1 MKDEA
6 PPGVAVVGCGR
17 WGRNLVRNVHALGA
31 LRAVVDVDPLTTR
44 TLSEQFGVPAV
55 DLDGAL
61 GDPTVQGVVVAV
73 PAVNHAEVAGKV
85 LDAGKH
91 ALIEKP
97 LALHVGEAEAL
108 CGAADRAGRVLMVG
122 HVLQYHPAFV
132 ELGRLVRQGAL
143 GRLRYAYSNR
153 LNLGRIRRD
162 ESTLWSFAPHDVSMI
177 LTLMSAEPVSVRAV
191 GGSYVQP
198 GVTDVTTTHLA
209 FPAGERAHVFVSWL
223 HPVKEHKLVVVGEEA
238 MAVFDDGRPWASK
251 LRLFRHGIAWRDGV
265 PEAVRAEGEPVTVE
279 PGEPLEVECRHF
291 LDCMASGSTP
301 RTDGREGVRV
311 LRVLEAAERSLGLEA
326 GVPAEAASVR
336 PRVFVH
342 ESAYVDAPCE
352 IGDGTKVWH
361 FSHLLAGTRIGRDCT
376 LGQNVMVGPDVTVG
390 DGCKIQNNVSV
401 YRGVTLEEGVFC
413 GPSCVFTNVAH
424 PRAQVDRGG
433 ELRPTIVGR
442 GATIGA
448 NATVVCGHRIG
459 AWAMVAAGAVVTSDI
474 PPHALVAG
482 VPARRIGW
490 VSHDG
495 ERLGD
500 DLVCPRTG
508 QRYVLV
514 GPDRLERAGDE

>member
-1 MKDEA
+1 MSGERR
-6 PPGVAVVGCGR
+6 PGVAVVGCGH

-31 LRAVVDVDPLTTR
+31 LHAVVDVDPTTA
-44 TLSEQFGVPAV
+44 TTMSEEYGVPAV
-55 DLDGAL
+55 DLDRAL
-61 GDPTVQGVVVAV
+61 NDASVEGVVVAV
-73 PAVNHAEVAGKV
+73 PAVDHVEVARKV

-91 ALIEKP
+91 ALVEKP
-97 LALHVGEAEAL
+97 LALFAEEAEEL
-108 CGAADRAGRVLMVG
+108 CAAAERAGRVLMVG

-132 ELGRLVRQGAL
+132 ELERLVRRGAL

-177 LTLMSAEPVSVRAV
+177 LALVATEPVSVRAV

-198 GVTDVTTTHLA
+198 GLDDVTTTHLA
-209 FPAGERAHVFVSWL
+209 FPGGERAHVFVSWL
-223 HPVKEHKLVVVGEEA
+223 HPVKEHKLVVVGDEA

-251 LRLFRHGIAWRDGV
+251 LRLFRHGVAWRDGV
-265 PEAVRAEGEPVTVE
+265 PEAVRAAEEPVTIA
-279 PGEPLEVECRHF
+279 PGEPLAAECRHF
-291 LDCMASGSTP
+291 MECMVTGATP
-301 RTDGREGVRV
+301 RTDGREGLRV
-311 LRVLEAAERSLGLEA
+311 LRVLEAAQRSLRQEA
-326 GVPAEAASVR
+326 DSPAPAPAS

-342 ESAYVDAPCE
+342 ESAYVDEPCE
-352 IGDGTKVWH
+352 IGEGTKVWH

-390 DGCKIQNNVSV
+390 DRCKIQNNVSV
-401 YRGVTLEEGVFC
+401 YRGVTLEDGVFC
-413 GPSCVFTNVAH
+413 GPSCVFTNVTN
-424 PRAQVDRGG
+424 PRAEVDRT
-433 ELRPTIVGR
+433 EEMRSTTVGR

-448 NATVVCGHRIG
+448 NATVVCGHG
-459 AWAMVAAGAVVTSDI
+459 VGPWAMVAAGAVVTSEV
-474 PPHALVAG
+474 PAHALVAG

-490 VSHDG
+490 VSHAG

-508 QRYVLV
+508 RRYVLV
-514 GPDRLERAGDE
+514 GPDRLEPATDD